1 MAIGT
6 ESNILVYQVD
16 DNLEIFYKEIPEGVR
31 CMLIG
36 CIDLILG
43 PMLLVG
49 SNTTVRGLNDKGD
62 EIFWIVTT
70 GNVNSMILFDFNR
83 DSENEILLGCED
95 HKIKI
100 YKNDKFLRDLNENAS
115 VKQIASIGPLLISFI
130 LQNGT
135 IGVYEEHV
143 RLWRIKVSKY
153 FVRIVNGINE
163 FLIFSQKLVQQ
174 QWNVTI
180 YLALDKFN

>member
-1 MAIGT
+1 
-6 ESNILVYQVD
+6 
-16 DNLEIFYKEIPEGVR
+16 
-31 CMLIG
+31 MLIG
-36 CIDLILG
+36 SVDLILG

-49 SNTTVRGLNDKGD
+49 SNTTIRGLNDKGD

-83 DSENEILLGCED
+83 DNENEILLGCED

-130 LQNGT
+130 LKNGT

-143 RLWRIKVSKY
+143 RLWRIKVLISFY
-153 FVRIVNGINE
+153 QNTEYNE
-163 FLIFSQKLVQQ
+163 LNFNFSQKPVQQ

-180 YLALDKFN
+180 YLVLDKFN